1 MFLIVKP
8 HINRDKLQ
16 TIRVRAGQLVKLE
29 VDVEGEPPP
38 TVTWSFANMPLQTGA
53 NVKIDNEDYLTK
65 IQLTNTSRKLTG
77 KYTIKAVND
86 SGQDEADV
94 EINILGE

>member
-1 MFLIVKP
+1 MKP

-16 TIRVRAGQLVKLE
+16 TIKVRVGQHVKLE
-29 VDVEGEPPP
+29 VDIEGEPPP
-38 TVTWSFANMPLQTGA
+38 TVTWSFAGETLQTGA

-65 IQLTNTSRKLTG
+65 LQLINPSRQHTG

-94 EINILGE
+94 EINILGK